1 MRSVHPIRQSGPIP
15 AYYGDYTME
24 DVRHHIYN
32 TRAGFEA
39 IPESTDVEE
48 LMRRVLF
55 NNTGSWSY
63 KKRSIKNSIS
73 RIFSA

>member
-1 MRSVHPIRQSGPIP
+1 
-15 AYYGDYTME
+15 ME